1 MTQTSER
8 IATRTPRRVERIERE
23 RAATRDRSWSAAATF
38 RALGALSLLAMGAVH
53 LEELFG
59 SHYRVV
65 PTIGPLF
72 ALNFAGAAVLALLLV
87 LPTGKSRI
95 LGIPLAA
102 GGIAMAVSSVVF
114 LLVSEHRMMFGFMEY
129 GYRPAIVA
137 ALGAE
142 AAATAFLLAYLAV
155 LLRRS

>member
-1 MTQTSER
+1 MIQTNQQ
-8 IATRTPRRVERIERE
+8 IATRTPRGVERYEHE
-23 RAATRDRSWSAAATF
+23 RAETRHRSWSAAMTL

-87 LPTGKSRI
+87 LPTGRSRM
-95 LGIPLAA
+95 LGVPLAA
-102 GGIAMAVSSVVF
+102 GGIAMAVSSIVF
-114 LLVSEHRMMFGFMEY
+114 LLLSEHQRLFGFMEY

-137 ALGAE
+137 ALSAE
-142 AAATAFLLAYLAV
+142 AAAAVFLLGYLAT

>member
-8 IATRTPRRVERIERE
+8 IATRAPQRAERFERE
-23 RAATRDRSWSAAATF
+23 RAETRRRSWSSTTTL
-38 RALGALSLLAMGAVH
+38 RVLGALSLLAMGSVH

-87 LPTGKSRI
+87 LPTGRSRI
-95 LGIPLAA
+95 LGLPLAA
-102 GGIAMAVSSVVF
+102 GGIAMAVSSIVF
-114 LLVSEHRMMFGFMEY
+114 LLLSEHQMLFGFMEY

-137 ALGAE
+137 ALSAE
-142 AAATAFLLAYLAV
+142 AAAVVFLLAYLGT

>member
-1 MTQTSER
+1 MTQTTDQ
-8 IATRTPRRVERIERE
+8 IATRRRPHTAPLHPARVEARGEPRP
-23 RAATRDRSWSAAATF
+23 AATTLRVLA
-38 RALGALSLLAMGAVH
+38 ALSLLAMGSVH

-87 LPTGKSRI
+87 LPPGRSRL
-95 LGIPLAA
+95 LGLPLAA
-102 GGIAMAVSSVVF
+102 GGIAMAVSSIVF
-114 LLVSEHRMMFGFMEY
+114 LLLSEQQRLFGFMEY
-129 GYRPAIVA
+129 GYRPAILA

-142 AAATAFLLAYLAV
+142 AAATLFLLAYV
-155 LLRRS
+155 GTLLRRS